1 MAEVSPAQTQVC
13 GRAAAGAVAAVP
25 SRGGTAVVLALL
37 LHQRALP
44 TPPPQGRNIWSA
56 QALLRLLWWQ
66 ALRLQPALR
75 LEPGLWQEASRA
87 HQPPEEAVS
96 SRLVFPKGRTWAAQ
110 GAPLSR
116 RRWPTLRAG
125 SVCWGWDETA
135 KPEHGSQAAERAK
148 HLFLRSAALEE
159 PGGCSTIRGLA
170 GFVARATRSWYPAQ
184 GQPAPGNANQGL
196 AEARAPVNTG
206 NETKQNKTKQH
217 VAYWSA
223 PSLPCDCTTCTSYIS
238 ERGATSPYCDG
249 FLKFK
254 SFTCY

>member
-1 MAEVSPAQTQVC
+1 M
-13 GRAAAGAVAAVP
+13 
-25 SRGGTAVVLALL
+25 
-37 LHQRALP
+37 
-44 TPPPQGRNIWSA
+44 
-56 QALLRLLWWQ
+56 
-66 ALRLQPALR
+66 
-75 LEPGLWQEASRA
+75 
-87 HQPPEEAVS
+87 S

-170 GFVARATRSWYPAQ
+170 GFVACATRSWYPAQ